1 MMKKMKDDKA
11 DFLKQFARVQDVSK
25 EEFANAL
32 KREDFKGKIPSVIS
46 VPRAKREAAD
56 DIEALEQRAPPK
68 HKNKKQKRF

>member
-1 MMKKMKDDKA
+1 MKKMKDDKA

-46 VPRAKREAAD
+46 VPRAKR
-56 DIEALEQRAPPK
+56 
-68 HKNKKQKRF
+68 